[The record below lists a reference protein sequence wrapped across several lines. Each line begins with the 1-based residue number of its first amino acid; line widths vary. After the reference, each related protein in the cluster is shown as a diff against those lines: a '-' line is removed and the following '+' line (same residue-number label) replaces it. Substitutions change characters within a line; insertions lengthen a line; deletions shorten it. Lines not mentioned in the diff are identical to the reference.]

1 MSFNECHSLS
11 SIVDDTRKL
20 TLSLLDKLEASNCLY
35 NNFNLDGKHL
45 NSAFW
50 IMAHLSVTQNYLLL
64 RSTGG
69 DSMKIPYARQFGM
82 GSVPPAIEECPA
94 LEDVR
99 GIFNQVHEKA
109 IEHIRNLDPSQL
121 NQKNSTGFVFLGED
135 SIRSVVVHA
144 IRHENM
150 HSGHLSWLCKL
161 NGLKTI

>member
-1 MSFNECHSLS
+1 MSFNECHSLA
-11 SIVDDTRKL
+11 SIIDDTRKL
-20 TLSLLDKLEASNCLY
+20 TKSLLDQIESSNCLY
-35 NNFNLDGKHL
+35 NDFMLDDKHL

-69 DSMKIPYARQFGM
+69 ESVKIPYARQFGM
-82 GSVPPAIEECPA
+82 GSVPPAREECPS

-99 GIFNQVHEKA
+99 GVFNLVHEKS
-109 IEHIRNLDPSQL
+109 IEHIRNLDPFQL
-121 NQKNSTGFVFLGED
+121 NQKNTTGFVFLGED

-161 NGLKTI
+161 NGLRTI